1 MNVDREHRLSDAELD
16 AVLNLAS
23 SAGATPWES
32 WVEGRDGL
40 SGATFI
46 MTGTAP
52 NRGELYLYGF
62 GGKAE
67 SDLVDLFAEMRNSID
82 ELVAETVARRSG
94 NPPRVSPCR
103 FDRLQQLSAACP
115 APPWKVMRTG
125 IDIFSGV
132 EIDPEKTVIDS
143 GTLRFGIT
151 SGDGPVP
158 EMLLNFIVET
168 RNVVPG
174 LLDELRAA

>member
-1 MNVDREHRLSDAELD
+1 MNVDREHRLFDADLD

-52 NRGELYLYGF
+52 NRVDLYLYGF

-82 ELVAETVARRSG
+82 ELVAEVIARRSG
-94 NPPRVSPCR
+94 SPPCVSPSR
-103 FDRLQQLSAACP
+103 FDRIRQLSAVCP
-115 APPWKVMRTG
+115 APPWKVVRTG
-125 IDIFSGV
+125 IDVFSGV
-132 EIDPEKTVIDS
+132 EVNPEMTVIDA

-151 SGDGPVP
+151 SGDEPVP
-158 EMLLNFIVET
+158 EKLLNFIVET
-168 RNVVPG
+168 RNVVPD